1 MTDFKK
7 ASNNSLILLTEL
19 ENKIT
24 LPEVIEI
31 FTAQK
36 SKLLLNILDV
46 SKLSWWEGFLVS
58 KKVAPTSRSQMQ
70 FTNLNVSCLYS

>member
-46 SKLSWWEGFLVS
+46 
-58 KKVAPTSRSQMQ
+58 
-70 FTNLNVSCLYS
+70 